1 MAECS
6 RVVSKIGS
14 SATVTDDGL
23 VGIAVMPERIIREDV
38 QIGDGIMI
46 NSQDDCVI
54 MAVRTVEQKL
64 ALKEHEIVMVY
75 DYVSDSSGSPTMPS
89 FTLTSYSPISYE
101 SDPEEY
107 EDSLISPY
115 IPEAVLRSPDSPFA
129 LLW

>member
-1 MAECS
+1 MTSVRELG
-6 RVVSKIGS
+6 I
-14 SATVTDDGL
+14 
-23 VGIAVMPERIIREDV
+23 GIAVTPERIIREDV

-46 NSQDDCVI
+46 NSDSQDDYVI

-75 DYVSDSSGSPTMPS
+75 DYVSDSSGSPTTPS

-107 EDSLISPY
+107 EDSLIFPY
-115 IPEAVLRSPDSPFA
+115 IPEVVLHSPDSPFA

>member
-1 MAECS
+1 
-6 RVVSKIGS
+6 
-14 SATVTDDGL
+14 
-23 VGIAVMPERIIREDV
+23 MPERIIREDV

-46 NSQDDCVI
+46 NSDSQDDCVI

-75 DYVSDSSGSPTMPS
+75 DYVSDSSGSSTTPS

-115 IPEAVLRSPDSPFA
+115 IPEAVLHSPDSPFA